1 VRLLTVVAGMGEGP
15 GDIQEPCLG
24 LRSRDLDPA
33 LDSPAKWLRSLAS
46 LNLSESQVFLC
57 EMGEYDKKR
66 SSETNAWYVRSS
78 RDSQWE
84 PQEGKEWQQKSKK

>member
-1 VRLLTVVAGMGEGP
+1 
-15 GDIQEPCLG
+15 
-24 LRSRDLDPA
+24 
-33 LDSPAKWLRSLAS
+33 
-46 LNLSESQVFLC
+46 
-57 EMGEYDKKR
+57 MGEYDKKR